1 MAITDGALTA
11 GEAAHRLGVTQKRVY
26 SLVASGALSARR
38 LGNRFLLDPS
48 EVEARKVQGIVTGR
62 PLDQTSAWAV
72 LWLALARD
80 TRDLGPWG
88 AYLARNTRWR
98 VRQKLGEGPLA
109 TELAA
114 LAPRLR
120 RRGRLVRMRAHP
132 SDLPRLL
139 DEPDLVRTGV
149 SAAADVGA
157 DIVALTD
164 VEAYAPAARFD
175 ELRNRYLLEESS
187 NPNVWLRLVDEP
199 CPFPPGTRV
208 APTTAVAIDLLDS
221 ADERTRRAGRELLD
235 AIERNRRESA

>member
-1 MAITDGALTA
+1 MAITTDMLTA
-11 GEAAHRLGVTQKRVY
+11 NEAARRLGVTQKRVY

-48 EVEARKVQGIVTGR
+48 EVEARKMQGIVTGR

-72 LWLALARD
+72 LWLASARD
-80 TRDLGPWG
+80 KRDLGPWG

-109 TELAA
+109 AELAA

-120 RRGRLVRMRAHP
+120 RRGRLVHMRAHP

-139 DEPDLVRTGV
+139 DEPDVVRTGI

-157 DIVALTD
+157 DIVAPADL
-164 VEAYAPAARFD
+164 EAYAPAPRFD
-175 ELRNRYLLEESS
+175 ELRGRYFLEES
-187 NPNVWLRLVDEP
+187 NAPNVWLRLIHEP
-199 CPFPPGTRV
+199 WPFPSGTRV
-208 APTTAVAIDLLDS
+208 APAAAVALDLLDS

-235 AIERNRRESA
+235 AIDQYGRDPT